1 MMENSTVI
9 RPVPPQSPVMAAP
22 AAGFVDPVFDSQR
35 VFRTILDCVA
45 RPGRLTPLNSSVGAP
60 APLLATTAE
69 ILLAMADFETSIWLD
84 DRLARTVEVAAFL
97 RFHTGARLVNDPAQA
112 TFAVIS
118 DVASMPAL
126 KTFGQGTPDYPDRST
141 TLLIQVERLESS
153 GHAFEGAGING
164 RIAFAAEPAPPDF
177 FNQLG
182 ENRAAFPCGVDLIFV
197 TLATVAALPRSVR
210 LVKG

>member
-1 MMENSTVI
+1 
-9 RPVPPQSPVMAAP
+9 
-22 AAGFVDPVFDSQR
+22 
-35 VFRTILDCVA
+35 
-45 RPGRLTPLNSSVGAP
+45 
-60 APLLATTAE
+60 
-69 ILLAMADFETSIWLD
+69 MADFETSIWLD
-84 DRLARTVEVAAFL
+84 DHLARTVEIAAFL
-97 RFHTGARLVNDPAQA
+97 RFHTGARLVSDPAQA

-126 KTFGQGTPDYPDRST
+126 SAFGQGTADYPDQST

-153 GHAFEGAGING
+153 GHTFEGPGING
-164 RIAFAAEPAPPDF
+164 RIAFAAEPSPPDF
-177 FNQLG
+177 CNQLG

>member
-1 MMENSTVI
+1 MMESSTVI
-9 RPVPPQSPVMAAP
+9 RPVVPQPPAKAAP

-35 VFRTILDCVA
+35 VFRTVLDCVA
-45 RPGRLTPLNSSVGAP
+45 RPGRLTPLNSSIAAP

-84 DRLARTVEVAAFL
+84 DHLARTVEIAAFL
-97 RFHTGARLVNDPAQA
+97 RFHTGARLVSDPAQA

-126 KTFGQGTPDYPDRST
+126 SAFGQGTADYPDRST

-153 GHAFEGAGING
+153 GHTFEGPGIMSG
-164 RIAFAAEPAPPDF
+164 LRLP
-177 FNQLG
+177 LS
-182 ENRAAFPCGVDLIFV
+182 RLHLIF
-197 TLATVAALPRSVR
+197 ATN
-210 LVKG
+210 